1 MSNKVQVER
10 NIIYTSKNRRP
21 YGVKLKFILQE
32 HYDFQL
38 EGACALLVANGL
50 IFEVVPENENP
61 HLKGYCIKVVVD
73 GFATAGEAEQV
84 GLKVAL
90 GLLWSAVSK
99 SYSARLL
106 YKTPLPCTVYDR
118 NASRGATIRG
128 YGTVSMSYGLDALID
143 PINQILES
151 ESAVDPKLLV
161 AVEIFASAKL
171 ETTERAKFVGLVSSL
186 EPLSTQEKYDIDEL
200 NELINNFKQEIE
212 SSELEES
219 LKNSLKGRIEQLK
232 IESVSRSIRRMVK
245 SKLPN
250 DKKSLEFVEYAY
262 GLRSKILHE
271 GATDADLEQKTIE
284 VESVIKNLIQL
295 SIEEYIGKA

>member
-10 NIIYTSKNRRP
+10 NTIYTSKNRRP

-32 HYDFQL
+32 YYDFQL
-38 EGACALLVANGL
+38 EAACTLLVAKGL
-50 IFEVVPENENP
+50 IFEISPENENP

-99 SYSARLL
+99 NYSARLL

-118 NASRGATIRG
+118 NASRSTIVGG
-128 YGTVSMSYGLDALID
+128 YGTVSISYGLDALTG
-143 PINQILES
+143 PLNQILES
-151 ESAVDPKLLV
+151 ESVVNPKLLV

-186 EPLSTQEKYDIDEL
+186 EPLSTQEKYEIEEL
-200 NELINNFKQEIE
+200 NALINNFKQEIE
-212 SSELEES
+212 NSELDVS

-245 SKLPN
+245 KKLPN
-250 DKKSLEFVEYAY
+250 DKKSLELVEYAY

-295 SIEEYIGKA
+295 SIEEYIRKA

>member
-1 MSNKVQVER
+1 MSNKFQVER
-10 NIIYTSKNRRP
+10 NTIYTSKNRRP

-38 EGACALLVANGL
+38 EGACSLLVANGL
-50 IFEVVPENENP
+50 IFEIAPENENP

-73 GFATAGEAEQV
+73 GFATADEAEQV

-118 NASRGATIRG
+118 NASRGATMRG
-128 YGTVSMSYGLDALID
+128 YGTVSMSYGLDALTD
-143 PINQILES
+143 PINQILKS
-151 ESAVDPKLLV
+151 ESAVNPKLLV

-186 EPLSTQEKYDIDEL
+186 EPLSTQEKYEIDEL
-200 NELINNFKQEIE
+200 NELINNFKKKIE
-212 SSELEES
+212 SSELDE
-219 LKNSLKGRIEQLK
+219 LLQNSLKGRVEQLK

-250 DKKSLEFVEYAY
+250 DKKSLELVEYAY

-284 VESVIKNLIQL
+284 VESVIKKLIQL